1 MNTQTLIL
9 HCLQASILG
18 TVFSYGLQAT
28 VSDALFLVRHPGL
41 LLRSVLAIFIIMPL
55 VAIVMVDVFALP
67 RATEIALVVLALAP
81 IPPLLPKKESK
92 AGGEGAYAL
101 GLMVVMGMLA
111 ILLVP
116 LLAWMLGA
124 YFDRD
129 FGMPPTSIARI
140 ILVMIVLP
148 LLAGMLVRI
157 VAPALARTL
166 ARPIE
171 VASLVLLLAAAAPV
185 LFAAMPIVVNLLHSG
200 TLLAIVAFI
209 MIGLAVGQL
218 LAGAVAQRQTVLA
231 LSTAS
236 RHPAIALAIAKTN
249 FPDEPF
255 LAATIVLYLLVVT
268 LLAIPYITWRRRIES
283 PASESSAQG

>member
-28 VSDALFLVRHPGL
+28 VSDALFLVRRSGL

-55 VAIVMVDVFALP
+55 VAIAMVDVFALP

-101 GLMVVMGMLA
+101 GLMVVMGLLA

-129 FGMPPTSIARI
+129 FGMPPKSIARI
-140 ILVMIVLP
+140 ILVMIMLP
-148 LLAGMLVRI
+148 LLAGMVVRI
-157 VAPALARTL
+157 VAPAVATKL

-171 VASLVLLLAAAAPV
+171 LTSLALLLAAAIPI
-185 LFAAMPIVVNLLHSG
+185 LFAAVPVVVNLLHSG

-218 LAGAVAQRQTVLA
+218 LAGPVPKRQTVLA

-236 RHPAIALAIAKTN
+236 RHPAIALAVAKTN

-268 LLAIPYITWRRRIES
+268 LLAIPYVTWRRRMES
-283 PASESSAQG
+283 PASGSSE

>member
-1 MNTQTLIL
+1 MNTQALIL
-9 HCLQASILG
+9 HCLQASIIG
-18 TVFSYGLQAT
+18 TVFSFGLQAT

-41 LLRSVLAIFIIMPL
+41 LLRSVVAIFIVMPL
-55 VAIVMVDVFALP
+55 VAIVMVEVFALT

-101 GLMVVMGMLA
+101 GLMVVMGLLA
-111 ILLVP
+111 IVMVP
-116 LLAWMLGA
+116 LLASLLGSW
-124 YFDRD
+124 FDRD
-129 FGMPPTSIARI
+129 FRMPPQAIAKVI
-140 ILVMIVLP
+140 VIMIVLP
-148 LLAGMLVRI
+148 LLAGMVARAL
-157 VAPALARTL
+157 APALAAKL
-166 ARPIE
+166 ARPIAL
-171 VASLVLLLAAAAPV
+171 ASMVLLLCAAAPI
-185 LFAAMPIVVNLLHSG
+185 LFAAMPIVFNLLHSG

-209 MIGLAVGQL
+209 LIGLGVGQL
-218 LAGAVAQRQTVLA
+218 VAGKGPQRQTVLA

-268 LLAIPYITWRRRIES
+268 VLALPYVKWRRRTTAPQQENH
-283 PASESSAQG
+283 

>member
-1 MNTQTLIL
+1 MNTQSLIL
-9 HCLQASILG
+9 HCLQASIIG

-28 VSDALFLVRHPGL
+28 LSDALFLLRHPGL
-41 LLRSVLAIFIIMPL
+41 LLRSVLAIFIVMPV
-55 VAIVMVDVFALP
+55 VAILIVEIFALT

-92 AGGEGAYAL
+92 AGAEGTYAL
-101 GLMVVMGMLA
+101 GLMVVMGLLA
-111 ILLVP
+111 IIVVP
-116 LLAWMLGA
+116 LLSWLLGA

-129 FGMPPTSIARI
+129 FAMPPQSIAKI
-140 ILVMIVLP
+140 IVVMIVLP
-148 LLAGMLVRI
+148 LLAGMAFRAI
-157 VAPALARTL
+157 ARAMATKL
-166 ARPIE
+166 ARPIAL
-171 VASLVLLLAAAAPV
+171 ASMVLLLGAAAPILYTAV
-185 LFAAMPIVVNLLHSG
+185 PIVVNLLHNG

-209 MIGLAVGQL
+209 VIGLVVGQL
-218 LAGAVAQRQTVLA
+218 LADPVPQRQTVLA

-268 LLAIPYITWRRRIES
+268 VLAIPYINWRRRV
-283 PASESSAQG
+283 ASRASAPTG

>member
-1 MNTQTLIL
+1 MNTQALIL
-9 HCLQASILG
+9 HCLQASIIG
-18 TVFSYGLQAT
+18 TVFSFGLQAT

-41 LLRSVLAIFIIMPL
+41 LLRSVVAIFIVMPL
-55 VAIVMVDVFALP
+55 VAIIMVEVFALT

-101 GLMVVMGMLA
+101 GLMVVMGLLA
-111 ILLVP
+111 IVMVP
-116 LLAWMLGA
+116 LLASLLGSW
-124 YFDRD
+124 FDRD
-129 FGMPPTSIARI
+129 FRMPPQAIAKVI
-140 ILVMIVLP
+140 VIMIVLP
-148 LLAGMLVRI
+148 LLAGMVARAL
-157 VAPALARTL
+157 APALAAKL
-166 ARPIE
+166 ARPI
-171 VASLVLLLAAAAPV
+171 ALGSMVLLLCAAAPI
-185 LFAAMPIVVNLLHSG
+185 LFAAMPIVFNLLHSG

-209 MIGLAVGQL
+209 LIGLGVGQL
-218 LAGAVAQRQTVLA
+218 LAGKGPQRQTVLA

-268 LLAIPYITWRRRIES
+268 VLAIPYVKWRRRTTAPQQENH
-283 PASESSAQG
+283 

>member
-1 MNTQTLIL
+1 MNTQALIL
-9 HCLQASILG
+9 HCLQASIIG
-18 TVFSYGLQAT
+18 TVFSFGLQAT

-41 LLRSVLAIFIIMPL
+41 LLRSVVAIFIVMPL
-55 VAIVMVDVFALP
+55 VAIVMVEVFALT

-101 GLMVVMGMLA
+101 GLMVVMGLLA
-111 ILLVP
+111 IVMVP
-116 LLAWMLGA
+116 LLASLLGSW
-124 YFDRD
+124 FDRD
-129 FGMPPTSIARI
+129 FCMPPQAIAKVI
-140 ILVMIVLP
+140 VIMIVLP
-148 LLAGMLVRI
+148 LLAGMVARAL
-157 VAPALARTL
+157 APALAAKL
-166 ARPIE
+166 ARPIAL
-171 VASLVLLLAAAAPV
+171 ASMVLLLCAAAPI
-185 LFAAMPIVVNLLHSG
+185 LFAAMPIVFNLLHSG

-209 MIGLAVGQL
+209 LIGLGVGQL
-218 LAGAVAQRQTVLA
+218 VAGKGPQRQTVLA

-268 LLAIPYITWRRRIES
+268 VLALPYVKWRRRTTAPQQENH
-283 PASESSAQG
+283 

>member
-28 VSDALFLVRHPGL
+28 VSDALFLVRRPGL

-55 VAIVMVDVFALP
+55 VAIAMVDVFALP

-101 GLMVVMGMLA
+101 GLMVVMGLLA

-129 FGMPPTSIARI
+129 FGMPPKSIARI
-140 ILVMIVLP
+140 ILVMIMLP
-148 LLAGMLVRI
+148 LLAGMVVRI
-157 VAPALARTL
+157 VAPAVATKL

-171 VASLVLLLAAAAPV
+171 LASLALLLAAAIPI
-185 LFAAMPIVVNLLHSG
+185 LFAAVPVVVNLLHSG

-218 LAGAVAQRQTVLA
+218 LAGPVSKRQTVLA

-236 RHPAIALAIAKTN
+236 RHPAIALAVAKTN

-268 LLAIPYITWRRRIES
+268 LLAIPYVTWRRRMES
-283 PASESSAQG
+283 PASGSSE

>member
-1 MNTQTLIL
+1 MNTQALIL
-9 HCLQASILG
+9 HCLQASIIG
-18 TVFSYGLQAT
+18 TVFSFGLQAT

-41 LLRSVLAIFIIMPL
+41 LLRSVVAIFIVMPL
-55 VAIVMVDVFALP
+55 VAIIMVEVFALT

-101 GLMVVMGMLA
+101 GLMVVMGLLA
-111 ILLVP
+111 IVMVP
-116 LLAWMLGA
+116 LLASLLGSW
-124 YFDRD
+124 FDRD
-129 FGMPPTSIARI
+129 FRMPPQAIAEVI
-140 ILVMIVLP
+140 VIMIVLP
-148 LLAGMLVRI
+148 LLAGMVARAL
-157 VAPALARTL
+157 APALAAKL
-166 ARPIE
+166 ARPI
-171 VASLVLLLAAAAPV
+171 ALGSMVLLLCAAAPI
-185 LFAAMPIVVNLLHSG
+185 LFAAMPIVFNLLHSG

-209 MIGLAVGQL
+209 LIGLGVGQL
-218 LAGAVAQRQTVLA
+218 LAGKGPQRQTVLA

-268 LLAIPYITWRRRIES
+268 VLAIPYVKWRRRTTAPQQENH
-283 PASESSAQG
+283 

>member
-1 MNTQTLIL
+1 MNTQALIL
-9 HCLQASILG
+9 HCLQASIIG
-18 TVFSYGLQAT
+18 TVFSFGLQAT

-41 LLRSVLAIFIIMPL
+41 LLRSLVAIFIVMPL
-55 VAIVMVDVFALP
+55 VAVLMVEVFALT

-101 GLMVVMGMLA
+101 GLMVVMGLLA
-111 ILLVP
+111 IVMVP
-116 LLAWMLGA
+116 LLTWVLGA
-124 YFDRD
+124 YFDRE
-129 FGMPPTSIARI
+129 FGMPPQSIAKI
-140 ILVMIVLP
+140 IVVMIVLP
-148 LLAGMLVRI
+148 LLAGMVVRAM
-157 VAPALARTL
+157 APALATKL
-166 ARPIE
+166 ARPI
-171 VASLVLLLAAAAPV
+171 ALGSMVLLLVAAAPI
-185 LFAAMPIVVNLLHSG
+185 LYAAVPIVVNLLHSG

-209 MIGLAVGQL
+209 LIGLAVGQL
-218 LAGAVAQRQTVLA
+218 LAGPVAQRQTVLA

-268 LLAIPYITWRRRIES
+268 VMAIPYVTWRRRKAP
-283 PASESSAQG
+283 PAQERSA

>member
-55 VAIVMVDVFALP
+55 VAIAMVDVFALP

-111 ILLVP
+111 ILLAI
-116 LLAWMLGA
+116 LL
-124 YFDRD
+124 
-129 FGMPPTSIARI
+129 
-140 ILVMIVLP
+140 VP
-148 LLAGMLVRI
+148 LLAGMVVRI
-157 VAPALARTL
+157 VAPALARKL

-171 VASLVLLLAAAAPV
+171 LASLVLLLAAAAPV

-218 LAGAVAQRQTVLA
+218 LARAVAQRQTVLA

-236 RHPAIALAIAKTN
+236 RHPAIALAVAKTN

-268 LLAIPYITWRRRIES
+268 LLAIPYITWRRRMES
-283 PASESSAQG
+283 PASGRSAQG

>member
-28 VSDALFLVRHPGL
+28 VSDALFLVRHPAL

-55 VAIVMVDVFALP
+55 VTIAMVDVFALP

-129 FGMPPTSIARI
+129 FGMPPKSIARI
-140 ILVMIVLP
+140 IFVMIVLP

-157 VAPALARTL
+157 VAPALARKL

-171 VASLVLLLAAAAPV
+171 LASLVLLLAAAAPV

-209 MIGLAVGQL
+209 IIGLAVGQL

-268 LLAIPYITWRRRIES
+268 LLAIPYIKWRRRT
-283 PASESSAQG
+283 ESSASGSA